1 MEFDEMK
8 KIWDSQNN
16 QAMYVIN
23 EEALHNRIRAK
34 KKRSQRLARITEYVF
49 IGSNLIAGSII
60 IGKSILTGDHSAF
73 KYIATLFFY
82 GIAVYVM
89 FQLKLRKRQERN
101 FENTMMGDL
110 EHALSN
116 ATFQVNLSAR
126 IMNVVFPVIS
136 ILAIVSEWIDS
147 GFSWMIP
154 AIVFFFA
161 FAYYAA
167 TWEHRYYV
175 SKKNELE
182 AIKRKIM
189 EEPVVK

>member
-16 QAMYVIN
+16 EAMYVIN
-23 EEALHNRIRAK
+23 EEALHNRIRVK
-34 KKRSQRLARITEYVF
+34 KKSSQRLARVTEFVF
-49 IGSNLIAGSII
+49 IGSNLIAGSLIL
-60 IGKSILTGDHSAF
+60 GKNIWTGEHIAF
-73 KYIATLFFY
+73 KYIAALFFY

-89 FQLKLRKRQERN
+89 FQLKLRKREELN

-116 ATFQVNLSAR
+116 ATFQVNLSAKM
-126 IMNVVFPVIS
+126 MNVVFPVVI
-136 ILAIVSEWIDS
+136 IVSIASKWIGS

-161 FAYYAA
+161 FVYYAA
-167 TWEHRYYV
+167 SWEHRCYV
-175 SKKNELE
+175 SKKRELE
-182 AIKRKIM
+182 AIKRKLM
-189 EEPVVK
+189 EEPVV